1 MPVEDHDLFEDQLAS
16 ALRQAGDTFEPDR
29 HALVVGGEERAR
41 RIRRGRA
48 AVVGGATG
56 VALVGLGAA
65 MLLPTGHG
73 ADGQQRSV
81 AAGPSTHAASAAPR
95 TTVSGGQL
103 VRTLQKLL
111 PEGRFS
117 QEAGNGTDGR
127 LPPFARLVYDDGKG
141 KAGIAV
147 GLTRVQPGGQEAV
160 QSTQC
165 PDKVF
170 IAYDACTSTT
180 LSDGSRLM
188 VLQGYEYPDRRV
200 DTKLWN
206 AELVTPSGQHISVQ
220 EWNSPAEKDAP
231 ITRDEPP
238 LSPSQLRTLVTAP
251 EWRAAADTIP
261 VSTGKPSAKPSTTQ
275 GVPHSSVSKT
285 LVSLLPKE
293 LEVVSKSRADG
304 EFGYVV
310 LDDGRGASLVQV
322 NVQPDMSDAEGQ
334 LFGDGATTLSDG
346 TKVATRQGPG
356 EKGGQ
361 GVVMWTVDTI
371 RPGGFRVVISAF
383 NSGAQY
389 TSATR
394 TAPVLT
400 MKQLEA
406 IATSAK
412 WRTLG

>member
-16 ALRQAGDTFEPDR
+16 ALRQAGGTFEPDR

-65 MLLPTGHG
+65 MLLPAGHG

-103 VRTLQKLL
+103 IRTLQKLL

-117 QEAGNGTDGR
+117 QEAGHGTDGR

-180 LSDGSRLM
+180 LSDGSRFM

-261 VSTGKPSAKPSTTQ
+261 ASTGKSSAKPGTTQ
-275 GVPHSSVSKT
+275 GVPHGSVSRT
-285 LVSLLPKE
+285 LVSLLPKG
-293 LEVVSKSRADG
+293 LQVVSKSRADA

-310 LDDGRGASLVQV
+310 LDDGKGASLVQV
-322 NVQPDMSDAEGQ
+322 NVQPDMSDVEGQ
-334 LFGDGATTLSDG
+334 LFGDGATTLPDG
-346 TKVATRQGPG
+346 TEVATRQGPG

-361 GVVMWTVDTI
+361 GVVMWTVDTM

-394 TAPVLT
+394 TTPVLT

>member
-29 HALVVGGEERAR
+29 HALVVGGEERGR

-65 MLLPTGHG
+65 MLLPAGHG

-81 AAGPSTHAASAAPR
+81 AAGPSTHAVSAAPR

-261 VSTGKPSAKPSTTQ
+261 VSTGKPSAEPSTTQ
-275 GVPHSSVSKT
+275 GVPHGSVSKT
-285 LVSLLPKE
+285 LVSLLPKG
-293 LEVVSKSRADG
+293 LEAVSKSRADA

-310 LDDGRGASLVQV
+310 LDDGKGASLVQV
-322 NVQPDMSDAEGQ
+322 NVQPDMSDVEGQ
-334 LFGDGATTLSDG
+334 LFGDGATTLPDG

>member
-48 AVVGGATG
+48 AVVGGAAG

-65 MLLPTGHG
+65 MLLPGGHG

-81 AAGPSTHAASAAPR
+81 AAGPSTPAASAAPR
-95 TTVSGGQL
+95 TTVSGAQL
-103 VRTLQKLL
+103 VSTLKKLL

-117 QEAGNGTDGR
+117 QEEGRGTNDKR
-127 LPPFARLVYDDGKG
+127 LPLARVVYDDGKG
-141 KAGIAV
+141 KAGIA
-147 GLTRVQPGGQEAV
+147 LSLARVPAGGQEAV

-180 LSDGSRLM
+180 LSDGSKLM

-200 DTKLWN
+200 DTKMWN
-206 AELVTPSGQHISVQ
+206 AELVTPSGQHISLQ

-231 ITRDEPP
+231 ITRDAPP
-238 LSPSQLRTLVTAP
+238 LSASQLRTLVSAP
-251 EWRAAADTIP
+251 EWRAAADAIP
-261 VSTGKPSAKPSTTQ
+261 VRPGTPSAEPGATQ
-275 GVPHSSVSKT
+275 GVPGGSVSKT
-285 LVSLLPKE
+285 LVSLLPKG
-293 LEVVSKSRADG
+293 LQVVSKSGADAG
-304 EFGYVV
+304 FGYAV
-310 LDDGRGASLVQV
+310 LDDGKGASLVQV
-322 NVQPDMSDAEGQ
+322 NVQPDMSDVEGQ
-334 LFGDGATTLSDG
+334 LFGDGAKTLPDG
-346 TKVATRQGPG
+346 TKVATHQGPG

-383 NSGAQY
+383 NSGTQH

-394 TAPVLT
+394 TVPVLT